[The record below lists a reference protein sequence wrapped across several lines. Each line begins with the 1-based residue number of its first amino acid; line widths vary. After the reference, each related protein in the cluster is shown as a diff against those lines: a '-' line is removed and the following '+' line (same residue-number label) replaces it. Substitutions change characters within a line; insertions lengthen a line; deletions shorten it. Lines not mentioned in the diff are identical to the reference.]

1 MSEQNTSMAVT
12 KRVEVIE
19 SLADMKIAAQY
30 IVDSKMFGLQTIPQV
45 VALGMIAQAEGRPF
59 ASVARD
65 YDTIQG
71 RPALKSVACLA
82 RFQQAGGVIEWIE
95 RNDKVVTASFTHPQ
109 VKGALRVTWD
119 MARATAAGLTAKDNW
134 RKYPCQML
142 SSRVLAE
149 GVRAT
154 FPACLS
160 GVYLVEEIR
169 DFDNDAPKD
178 ITAQVTTSA
187 PSAIDTAKQ
196 KVKAAAPKKPPAT
209 SPAAEAPKQ
218 EPAAPATPTPAAPT
232 TPPTPAPA
240 ADPNAWKAKLCGAF
254 LSKHG
259 LTQKQLEAWRQKDL
273 DAWVQE
279 DREFFL
285 AQFKD
290 AKFNAQ
296 EVKDYL
302 AACESAEKGAP
313 DPDAPPAEADE
324 VLPPEDPNAA
334 V

>member
-1 MSEQNTSMAVT
+1 MSENTSMTVT
-12 KRVEVIE
+12 KPVTEAIE
-19 SLADMKIAAQY
+19 TLADMKIAAQY

-45 VALGMIAQAEGRPF
+45 VALGMIAKAEGRPF

-71 RPALKSVACLA
+71 RPALKSVACLS

-95 RNDKVVTASFTHPQ
+95 RNDKTVTASFTHPQ

-119 MARATAAGLTAKDNW
+119 IARATAAGLTGKDNW

-160 GVYLVEEIR
+160 GVYLVEEVQ
-169 DFDNDAPKD
+169 DFDAAKD
-178 ITAQVTTSA
+178 ITAQVTA
-187 PSAIDTAKQ
+187 RPA
-196 KVKAAAPKKPPAT
+196 PAT
-209 SPAAEAPKQ
+209 SPIADAKAKVAKAKPPAKPTPPSAPAAEPTKTD
-218 EPAAPATPTPAAPT
+218 ATPAPAAPT
-232 TPPTPAPA
+232 TPA

-273 DAWVQE
+273 SAWTQE

-290 AKFNAQ
+290 ANFNAQ

-302 AACESAEKGAP
+302 AAVAADEKGSAKQ
-313 DPDAPPAEADE
+313 DATPAEEGE
-324 VLPPEDPNAA
+324 VLPPEDPNAN